1 MKSAAGAVAG
11 RLIRI
16 PRIVPFFVLSIPA
29 RLRRRLAV
37 ALLVAAV
44 IGGVYFF
51 WLRDSSLVAIER
63 VQVSGL
69 TTRDAPKVREAL
81 TSAARDMTT
90 LHVERERLIEA
101 AAAWPVVNEL
111 RVTTDFPHGVRI
123 EAVERRPVALVG
135 SGGDRLPVSADGTV
149 LRGLRGK
156 LRLPEVDKAL
166 VGVAGAAPPALLGR
180 ISAIKRSD
188 RGLVAVLRKG
198 PDVVL
203 GSQARLRAKWAA
215 AVAVLAD
222 SKSHGAEYV
231 DVRLPERPVAG
242 GLPEPQQTEEPAVPG
257 AEPEPAPQVAP
268 QAGPQ
273 AAPQPQPQATPET
286 QPQVESGPTLDPG

>member
-1 MKSAAGAVAG
+1 MVKGAAAAVAG

-29 RLRRRLAV
+29 RMRRRLAV

-44 IGGVYFF
+44 LSGVYFF

-90 LHVERERLIEA
+90 LHVDRERLLEA

-135 SGGDRLPVSADGTV
+135 SGGDRLPVSEDGTV

-166 VGVAGAAPPALLGR
+166 VGVAGAAPPGAAGAHQRNQAHRPRAGGR
-180 ISAIKRSD
+180 AAQGPR
-188 RGLVAVLRKG
+188 RG
-198 PDVVL
+198 P
-203 GSQARLRAKWAA
+203 RLRRPGCAPSGPRLRRCWPTRSPRARSTWTCGCPSAPSPAA
-215 AVAVLAD
+215 SLNP
-222 SKSHGAEYV
+222 SPRRSRWSRKFS
-231 DVRLPERPVAG
+231 RRQRRRPE
-242 GLPEPQQTEEPAVPG
+242 Q
-257 AEPEPAPQVAP
+257 
-268 QAGPQ
+268 
-273 AAPQPQPQATPET
+273 PQPQPE
-286 QPQVESGPTLDPG
+286 VESGATLDSG